1 MGAHLTRCGATL
13 AIAVAIVVGLFAA
26 RAAGAQVPPPPVTA
40 PPAPALATADRVAL
54 TEAMRLVE
62 LVGDSLWPG
71 WSEVPFAVLL
81 VTPEAEFLIG
91 HPRPTLD
98 FAPAGDAPVLG
109 PIRRRARVFPP
120 NLLATFPAVGG
131 IPTIVVGRP
140 EATGR
145 GPTAWALTIL
155 HERFHQLQMS
165 RPDYYDG
172 VNALGLARGDTTGQW
187 MLEYAFPY
195 EDPAVRGRFVELA
208 SRLLRS
214 LETAGSDQFA
224 ARVRGYDAA
233 RGRFRAALAPD
244 DDRYAQF
251 QLWQEGVARYTEIRV
266 AELAAAAA
274 AAGAEPPDAFRRLP
288 GHEPYADAAARLRGE
303 VLDGL
308 QNATLSTQRRVAFY
322 PLGAAT
328 ALLLDLVA
336 PEWRDRYFTE
346 PFALDPY
353 FP

>member
-1 MGAHLTRCGATL
+1 
-13 AIAVAIVVGLFAA
+13 V
-26 RAAGAQVPPPPVTA
+26 RAALLIVALASAAVSARAQVPPPPGTE

-71 WSEVPFAVLL
+71 WGEVPFAVLL

-98 FAPAGDAPVLG
+98 FAPAGAEPVLG
-109 PIRRRARVFPP
+109 PIRRRPRVFPP

-140 EATGR
+140 EATDK
-145 GPTAWALTIL
+145 GPTAWVLTIL

-165 RPDYYDG
+165 HPDYYDG

-195 EDPAVRGRFVELA
+195 ENATVRGRFVELA

-224 ARVRGYDAA
+224 ARVRAYDAA
-233 RGRFRAALAPD
+233 RERLRAALAPD
-244 DDRYAQF
+244 DYRYAQF

-266 AELAAAAA
+266 AELAAASA
-274 AAGAEPPDAFRRLP
+274 AAGGEPPNAFRMLP
-288 GHEPYADAAARLRGE
+288 GYEPYSDAAARLRRE
-303 VLDGL
+303 VLEGL
-308 QNATLSTQRRVAFY
+308 QTATLSTQRRVAFY

-336 PEWRDRYFTE
+336 PGWRDRTFTE
-346 PFALDPY
+346 PFALDPL